1 VLMTLPWEL
10 IVTWSKSTLSQH
22 INEDRERLCMSVH
35 QITEQGIHS
44 ISSISTAGKL
54 QKSFNQKEICHYV
67 SKCKWAKGLMTR
79 PWELM
84 VISFKSI
91 SS

>member
-1 VLMTLPWEL
+1 M
-10 IVTWSKSTLSQH
+10 TWSKSTLSQH

-54 QKSFNQKEICHYV
+54 KKSFNQKKTVIMCLNATEL
-67 SKCKWAKGLMTR
+67 KG
-79 PWELM
+79 
-84 VISFKSI
+84 
-91 SS
+91 